1 MHRRTFIVGTLGLAL
16 AGTLPSGAGEVV
28 NFDRQ
33 AFAAA
38 QKAGRSIVV
47 FVHAPW

>member
-1 MHRRTFIVGTLGLAL
+1 MHRRALIVGTLSLAL
-16 AGTLPSGAGEVV
+16 ARTRPGAGEVV
-28 NFDRQ
+28 TFDRQ

-38 QKAGRSIVV
+38 QAAGRSIVV